1 MKYMHLEGQR
11 FIYKLRS
18 EGFTGDGDYFIFV
31 MGPQTTIVTQNAH
44 MA

>member
-1 MKYMHLEGQR
+1 MNLEGQC

-31 MGPQTTIVTQNAH
+31 MGPQTTIVAKNAH
-44 MA
+44 LA

>member
-1 MKYMHLEGQR
+1 MNLEGQC

-18 EGFTGDGDYFIFV
+18 GGFTGDADYFIFV
-31 MGPQTTIVTQNAH
+31 MGPQTTTVAQNAH